1 MENYFKKLS
10 AINVKGMAE
19 KKGRFN
25 YLSWANAWA
34 LLKES
39 YPEANRKVYESEHT
53 GLNYF
58 TDGKTASVKVGIIV
72 NNIEHID
79 YLPVMDYRNSS
90 IPIEKV
96 TSMDVNTA
104 IQRSTAK
111 AIAMH
116 GLGISI
122 FKGEDLVDIAKPPIV
137 APVKPKVKLVVD
149 SDNWLKVL
157 EYISNP
163 NIKALGLPK
172 IVKQLQDKYEL
183 SSNVKKELSK
193 SIV

>member
-34 LLKES
+34 LIKENH
-39 YPEANRKVYESEHT
+39 PEA
-53 GLNYF
+53 
-58 TDGKTASVKVGIIV
+58 
-72 NNIEHID
+72 
-79 YLPVMDYRNSS
+79 
-90 IPIEKV
+90 
-96 TSMDVNTA
+96 NTA

-122 FKGEDLVDIAKPPIV
+122 FKGEDLVDIATPPPAPSKPV
-137 APVKPKVKLVVD
+137 HVVLD
-149 SDNWLKVL
+149 LGDNDMKKTLDW
-157 EYISNP
+157 I
-163 NIKALGLPK
+163 ALNKSMGLPK
-172 IVKQLQDKYEL
+172 IVKTLEQKYKITAK
-183 SSNVKKELSK
+183 VKKEIANIIK
-193 SIV
+193 Q

>member
-19 KKGRFN
+19 KKGKFN

-34 LLKES
+34 LIKEN

-58 TDGKTASVKVGIIV
+58 TDGKTASVKVGVTV

-79 YLPVMDYRNSS
+79 YLPVMDYRNNS

-96 TSMDVNTA
+96 TSMDINTT
-104 IQRSTAK
+104 IQRSTTK

-122 FKGEDLVDIAKPPIV
+122 FKGEDLVMIATPPPVPSKPIS
-137 APVKPKVKLVVD
+137 VVLD
-149 SDNWLKVL
+149 LGDVDMKKTLDW
-157 EYISNP
+157 I
-163 NIKALGLPK
+163 ALNKSMGLPK
-172 IVKQLQDKYEL
+172 IVKTLEQKYKITAK
-183 SSNVKKELSK
+183 VKKEIANIIK
-193 SIV
+193 D

>member
-34 LLKES
+34 LIKEN
-39 YPEANRKVYESEHT
+39 YPEANRNVYESEHT

-58 TDGKTASVKVGIIV
+58 TDGKTASVKVGVTV
-72 NNIEHID
+72 NGIEHID

-90 IPIEKV
+90 IPIDKV
-96 TSMDVNTA
+96 TSMDVNTT
-104 IQRSTAK
+104 IQRSTTK

-122 FKGEDLVDIAKPPIV
+122 FKGEDLVDIATPPAPPKPIS
-137 APVKPKVKLVVD
+137 VVLD
-149 SDNWLKVL
+149 LGDVDMKKTLDW
-157 EYISNP
+157 IASN
-163 NIKALGLPK
+163 KSMGLPK
-172 IVKQLQDKYEL
+172 IVKTLEQKYKITAK
-183 SSNVKKELSK
+183 VKKEIANIIK
-193 SIV
+193 D

>member
-34 LLKES
+34 LIKEN

-58 TDGKTASVKVGIIV
+58 TDGKTASVKVGVTV
-72 NNIEHID
+72 NGIEHID
-79 YLPVMDYRNSS
+79 YLPVMDFRNSS
-90 IPIEKV
+90 IPIDKV
-96 TSMDVNTA
+96 TSMDVNTT
-104 IQRSTAK
+104 IQRSTTK

-122 FKGEDLVDIAKPPIV
+122 FKGEDLVDIATPPAPPKPIS
-137 APVKPKVKLVVD
+137 VVLD
-149 SDNWLKVL
+149 LGDVDMKKTLDW
-157 EYISNP
+157 IASN
-163 NIKALGLPK
+163 KSMGLPK
-172 IVKQLQDKYEL
+172 IVKTLEQKYKITAK
-183 SSNVKKELSK
+183 VKKEIANIIK
-193 SIV
+193 D